1 MNATG
6 NFDSLVSLVGRRSPL
21 QKKKLD
27 AYLARQDDQFR
38 QDAEDFATRYGEFL
52 QSRGIS
58 LEQSVDAYLK
68 LCNTMLRCQIDFMR
82 TGRYPTAD
90 AATAAV
96 EVYSDSK
103 QMLPYMVGLAISQ
116 YLWETHRAIFQFF
129 AEELRRRHGRVRSYL
144 EIGPGHG
151 LFLDRALNELGN
163 DVAATAV
170 DISPTSI
177 DITRAIMEF
186 FRPAAR
192 NVTYRT
198 GDIMT
203 LDLPGRFDFIT
214 IGEVLEH
221 VDAPGKLLD
230 KIRALLAPGG
240 VAFVST
246 CANCPAVDHVYQ
258 FNNVGEIRALLTGS
272 GLRIERDAALPAER
286 LPMDEVIKRRIT
298 VNYCAMVTSNEPH

>member
-6 NFDSLVSLVGRRSPL
+6 NFDNLVSLVGRRSPL

-27 AYLARQDDQFR
+27 AYLARQDGQFR
-38 QDAEDFATRYGEFL
+38 QDAEEFATRYGAFL
-52 QSRGIS
+52 QSQGIS

-68 LCNTMLRCQIDFMR
+68 LCNTILRCQIDFMR

-96 EVYSDSK
+96 EVYADAR

-129 AEELRRRHGRVRSYL
+129 AAELKQRRGNVRTYL

-151 LFLDRALNELGN
+151 LFLDCALRELG
-163 DVAATAV
+163 DQVTAMAV

-192 NVTYRT
+192 NVAYRT

-203 LDLPGRFDFIT
+203 LDLHGQFDFVT
-214 IGEVLEH
+214 VGEVLEH
-221 VDAPGKLLD
+221 VDAPGRLLAT
-230 KIRALLAPGG
+230 IRTLLAPNGI
-240 VAFVST
+240 AFVST
-246 CANCPAVDHVYQ
+246 CANCPALDHVYQ
-258 FNNVGEIRALLTGS
+258 FNDVGEIRSLITSS
-272 GLRIERDAALPAER
+272 GLRIARELALPAEN

-298 VNYCAMVTSNEPH
+298 VNYCAMVASNESH

>member
-1 MNATG
+1 MNAAG
-6 NFDSLVSLVGRRSPL
+6 NFDNLVSLVGRRSPL

-38 QDAEDFATRYGEFL
+38 RDAEEFATRYGAFL
-52 QSRGIS
+52 QSQGIS

-68 LCNTMLRCQIDFMR
+68 LCNTILRCQIDFMR
-82 TGRYPTAD
+82 TGRYPVGD
-90 AATAAV
+90 AATAAAN
-96 EVYSDSK
+96 VYADAR

-129 AEELRRRHGRVRSYL
+129 AAELRRRRERVRTYL

-151 LFLDRALNELGN
+151 LFLDRALSELRS
-163 DVAATAV
+163 DLTAMAV

-192 NVTYRT
+192 NVAYRI

-203 LDLPGRFDFIT
+203 LDLPGGFDFVT
-214 IGEVLEH
+214 MGEVLEH
-221 VDAPGKLLD
+221 VDAPARLLGK
-230 KIRALLAPGG
+230 ISTVLAPGG
-240 VAFVST
+240 AAFVST

-258 FNNVGEIRALLTGS
+258 FNDVEEIRTLITGS
-272 GLRIERDAALPAER
+272 GLRIERELVLPAEN

-298 VNYCAMVTSNEPH
+298 INYCAIVSPHEPH